1 MTPIVSPRLTAKKI
15 SLRAQMCRGSSPRD
29 PFPEQW
35 RNGDEKTLTG
45 YPDGSVIHELAY
57 VVALAQVFNLNGDII
72 HWLINSVGE
81 ALLAALERKILR

>member
-1 MTPIVSPRLTAKKI
+1 
-15 SLRAQMCRGSSPRD
+15 
-29 PFPEQW
+29 
-35 RNGDEKTLTG
+35 LTG

-57 VVALAQVFNLNGDII
+57 VVVLAQVFNLNGDII